1 MIVEVLVVVDDVAL
15 LTLIDIAMG
24 HNEYIPHLVLIPEL
38 SDRVMEKAGVC
49 LGEKAGLRLTFGE
62 AVPKQS
68 NSPAPPAKNAKVNP
82 HRFPRRLESPR
93 IYLSCSCIGHVPLS
107 SFPDRSSYEPSRR
120 TPKIVRQITTCDSYE
135 ERVCNPIWNL
145 K

>member
-1 MIVEVLVVVDDVAL
+1 VAVLEVMIVEVLVVVDDVAL

-82 HRFPRRLESPR
+82 EARVSPDLPQLFLYRSCSTLKFPR
-93 IYLSCSCIGHVPLS
+93 
-107 SFPDRSSYEPSRR
+107 
-120 TPKIVRQITTCDSYE
+120 
-135 ERVCNPIWNL
+135 
-145 K
+145 